1 MPAVMILE
9 ELTRLSSNLC
19 NALSMIT
26 PLSFSASETSIQDD
40 PERVH
45 EDPEVKQAVQVLDKL
60 ISVAKQCQKAL
71 QPLVYRSS
79 DCSKIFP
86 ESQALHIQQT
96 QLDNIEPPSYLHTD
110 FATKSSPNF
119 SVVSCDDDDSH
130 LASFFQVSKQ
140 LLIQQQE
147 SLEEDSNHDGSVEEE
162 ESLTLE
168 SKVVLP
174 SLEPQDQAARRK
186 LAQLSRRVVNLQS
199 SNEEEEEEEEEVD
212 TSLLH
217 HQSAEVVK
225 LLQIDNVDYSA
236 ETEAER
242 QYVKDPEVYAAA
254 EQEDPL
260 KKSKEVLEES
270 EFQMTGFVQGSLEKL
285 EFSDGFWY
293 PTPSLKELQMHR
305 FDFSKTKATAAA
317 EELDHESLE
326 SEFWSP
332 SATLQ
337 DLDMSTAFFQTS
349 LREEEVEYEAAVE
362 ETELPYPSDLF
373 EEIHTSDGLILGE
386 EPLKWEH
393 EVLLTQQKHGLLSSD
408 SDALEEDTEIDL
420 IPRTYPWKKQTHD
433 FGASRGV
440 WTYPVQSSKEEL
452 EFDDMGLA
460 GLESLT
466 NLGDRRALMEEPT
479 PKLRH
484 NALGSWKDL
493 QVDDDDDDDDDACH
507 IASTMSEKAGIRFS
521 VMEEV
526 RKTLKEY
533 AQESLRELKVHD
545 ICCAGQKRL
554 EAEFKPLMEE
564 LVVDSFAEFPSPSS
578 SSDEN
583 SPSAEFSEDHQPMV
597 SATTETTTTCKPVN
611 QATSEQHSCA
621 LILLPR
627 MSSSDTKALD
637 ELDEQQQVSLK
648 TAIDVD
654 SQHLRMQTLEE
665 QPSSDKEE
673 SNPVYT
679 YPELV
684 CDDTLDS
691 VVPLKQPQQSSKV
704 VTDKDI
710 LQSSKV
716 ETGWDFLQSLKV
728 ISDRDTLQL
737 SKVETDWHLLQ
748 LSNKVQTLE
757 PANDSMN
764 SSGEFKNST
773 ELHYG
778 SSDSELVHESLD
790 NSELSKMQ
798 TLALTIVSR
807 DAEQQYHDDDMVLSE
822 LQNSQQVDLWEPC
835 VEEDGIT
842 SRALALDFLFP
853 RPHSKHEV
861 SVSFEEDKKD
871 TTVLTQS
878 LRVPALT
885 STPHQNQ
892 LAVCGSQNQELTL
905 SSRAPKSGLR
915 QLTGGVTSE
924 LAKRSKK
931 TVTFVDEAQTDD
943 EDTFFPS
950 LKSWEIPDDELQPM
964 ISNEPQKP
972 ISSKYKQQAEAD
984 KPSKLI
990 SSKHKHHQVEAD
1002 KLLVLHET
1010 PVPQSR
1016 NHRTS
1021 TAKTSAIVSSD
1032 CFPSSK
1038 TGVMVQHMIS
1048 RSGRIF
1054 TYPRSLLPFKGGGN
1068 KGSRTRIRPSNSW
1081 VTPKETSF
1089 GGSARTDAE
1098 QIKRILRA
1106 SHKTFAELTMS
1117 DFLSQ
1122 ELD

>member
-1 MPAVMILE
+1 MILE

-19 NALSMIT
+19 NALSMIS
-26 PLSFSASETSIQDD
+26 PRSFSASETSMQDD

-86 ESQALHIQQT
+86 ETQALHIQQT

-119 SVVSCDDDDSH
+119 SVVSCDDDDSR

-147 SLEEDSNHDGSVEEE
+147 SLEEDVNHDGSVEEE
-162 ESLTLE
+162 ESLNLE
-168 SKVVLP
+168 SKVVPP

-186 LAQLSRRVVNLQS
+186 LAQLSRRAVNLQS
-199 SNEEEEEEEEEVD
+199 SNEEEDVEM
-212 TSLLH
+212 SLLH

-236 ETEAER
+236 ETEAET

-270 EFQMTGFVQGSLEKL
+270 EFQMTGFLQGSLEKL
-285 EFSDGFWY
+285 EISDGFWY
-293 PTPSLKELQMHR
+293 PTPSLKELQMHS

-317 EELDHESLE
+317 EDLDHESLE
-326 SEFWSP
+326 GEFWSP

-393 EVLLTQQKHGLLSSD
+393 ELLLTQQKHGLLSSD

-452 EFDDMGLA
+452 EFHDMGLA

-493 QVDDDDDDDDDACH
+493 QVDHDHDHDHACH

-545 ICCAGQKRL
+545 ICCARQKRL

-583 SPSAEFSEDHQPMV
+583 PSAEFSEDHQPMV
-597 SATTETTTTCKPVN
+597 TATTETTTTCKPVN
-611 QATSEQHSCA
+611 QATSKQHSCA
-621 LILLPR
+621 TILLPR
-627 MSSSDTKALD
+627 TSSSDTKALD
-637 ELDEQQQVSLK
+637 ELHEQQQVSLK

-654 SQHLRMQTLEE
+654 SQHLRMQALEE

-691 VVPLKQPQQSSKV
+691 VVPLKQPQLSSKV

-728 ISDRDTLQL
+728 ISDRD
-737 SKVETDWHLLQ
+737 SLQ

-757 PANDSMN
+757 PANDRIN

-778 SSDSELVHESLD
+778 SSDSEFVHESLD

-798 TLALTIVSR
+798 TLVLTEMQSR
-807 DAEQQYHDDDMVLSE
+807 DAEQQQYHDDDMVFSE

-835 VEEDGIT
+835 VEEDGIA

-853 RPHSKHEV
+853 RPHFKHEV
-861 SVSFEEDKKD
+861 SVSFEEDKKE
-871 TTVLTQS
+871 TTVLTKS

-885 STPHQNQ
+885 LTPHQNQ

-924 LAKRSKK
+924 LAKRSKR

-950 LKSWEIPDDELQPM
+950 LKSWEVPDDELQPM

-984 KPSKLI
+984 KPPKLI

-1010 PVPQSR
+1010 PVPQSH

-1106 SHKTFAELTMS
+1106 SHKTFAELTTS

>member
-1 MPAVMILE
+1 MILE

-19 NALSMIT
+19 NALSMIS
-26 PLSFSASETSIQDD
+26 PLSFSTSETSIQDD

-119 SVVSCDDDDSH
+119 SVVSCDDDDSR

-140 LLIQQQE
+140 SLIQQRE
-147 SLEEDSNHDGSVEEE
+147 SLEEDVNHDGSVEEE
-162 ESLTLE
+162 ESLNLE

-186 LAQLSRRVVNLQS
+186 LAQLSRGAVNFQS
-199 SNEEEEEEEEEVD
+199 LNEEEEVE

-236 ETEAER
+236 ETAAET

-270 EFQMTGFVQGSLEKL
+270 EFQTTGFLQGSLEKL

-293 PTPSLKELQMHR
+293 PTPSLKELQMHSS
-305 FDFSKTKATAAA
+305 DFSKTKATAAA

-326 SEFWSP
+326 GEFWSP

-349 LREEEVEYEAAVE
+349 LREEEVEYEVAVE

-373 EEIHTSDGLILGE
+373 EEIHTSDGLILRE

-393 EVLLTQQKHGLLSSD
+393 ELLLTQQNHGLLSSD
-408 SDALEEDTEIDL
+408 LDALEEDTEIDL

-452 EFDDMGLA
+452 EFHDMGLA
-460 GLESLT
+460 GFESLT
-466 NLGDRRALMEEPT
+466 NLGDRRALMEEST
-479 PKLRH
+479 PKLKH

-493 QVDDDDDDDDDACH
+493 QVDDDDDDDDDDDVAL
-507 IASTMSEKAGIRFS
+507 TMSEKAGIRFS
-521 VMEEV
+521 VMGEV

-545 ICCAGQKRL
+545 ICCARQKRL
-554 EAEFKPLMEE
+554 EAKFKPLMEE

-597 SATTETTTTCKPVN
+597 TATMETTTTCKPVN
-611 QATSEQHSCA
+611 QATSEQHSCP

-637 ELDEQQQVSLK
+637 ELLEQQQVSLK
-648 TAIDVD
+648 MAIDVD
-654 SQHLRMQTLEE
+654 SQHLKMQALEE
-665 QPSSDKEE
+665 QPPSDKEE

-684 CDDTLDS
+684 CDETLDS
-691 VVPLKQPQQSSKV
+691 VVRLKQPQQSSKV

-728 ISDRDTLQL
+728 ISDRDSLQS
-737 SKVETDWHLLQ
+737 SKVVTDWNLLQ

-778 SSDSELVHESLD
+778 SSDSEFVHESLD
-790 NSELSKMQ
+790 NLELSKMQ

-807 DAEQQYHDDDMVLSE
+807 DAEQQQYHDDDMVFSE

-835 VEEDGIT
+835 VEEDGIA
-842 SRALALDFLFP
+842 SRSLALDFLFP
-853 RPHSKHEV
+853 SPHLKHKV

-892 LAVCGSQNQELTL
+892 LALCGSQNQELTL
-905 SSRAPKSGLR
+905 RSRAPKSGLR

-924 LAKRSKK
+924 LAKRSKR

-972 ISSKYKQQAEAD
+972 ILSKYKQQAEAD
-984 KPSKLI
+984 KPPKLI

-1010 PVPQSR
+1010 SVPQSR

-1021 TAKTSAIVSSD
+1021 TVKTSAIVSSD

>member
-19 NALSMIT
+19 NALSMIS
-26 PLSFSASETSIQDD
+26 PLSFSTSETSIQDD
-40 PERVH
+40 QERVH

-119 SVVSCDDDDSH
+119 SIVSCDDDDSR

-140 LLIQQQE
+140 LLIQKQE
-147 SLEEDSNHDGSVEEE
+147 SLEGDVNHDGSVEEE
-162 ESLTLE
+162 ESLNLE

-186 LAQLSRRVVNLQS
+186 SAQLSRRAVNLQS
-199 SNEEEEEEEEEVD
+199 SNEEEEVE

-236 ETEAER
+236 ETEAET

-270 EFQMTGFVQGSLEKL
+270 EFQMTGFLQGSSEKL

-293 PTPSLKELQMHR
+293 PTPSLKELQMHS

-326 SEFWSP
+326 GEFWSP

-373 EEIHTSDGLILGE
+373 EEIHTSDGLILRE

-393 EVLLTQQKHGLLSSD
+393 ELLLTQQKHGLLSLD
-408 SDALEEDTEIDL
+408 SNALEEDTELDL

-440 WTYPVQSSKEEL
+440 WTYAVQSSKEEL
-452 EFDDMGLA
+452 EFHDMGLA

-466 NLGDRRALMEEPT
+466 NLSDRRALMEEST
-479 PKLRH
+479 PKLKH

-493 QVDDDDDDDDDACH
+493 QVDDDDDACH

-521 VMEEV
+521 VMGEV

-545 ICCAGQKRL
+545 ICCARQKRL

-583 SPSAEFSEDHQPMV
+583 SPSGEFSEDHQPMV
-597 SATTETTTTCKPVN
+597 TATTETTTTCKPVN

-637 ELDEQQQVSLK
+637 ELREQQQVSLK

-654 SQHLRMQTLEE
+654 SQHLRMQALEE

-673 SNPVYT
+673 TNPVYT

-691 VVPLKQPQQSSKV
+691 VVPLKQPQQSSKA

-728 ISDRDTLQL
+728 IPDRDSLQL
-737 SKVETDWHLLQ
+737 SKVVTDWHLLQ

-764 SSGEFKNST
+764 SS
-773 ELHYG
+773 
-778 SSDSELVHESLD
+778 
-790 NSELSKMQ
+790 
-798 TLALTIVSR
+798 
-807 DAEQQYHDDDMVLSE
+807 E

-835 VEEDGIT
+835 VEEDGIA
-842 SRALALDFLFP
+842 SHALALDFLFP
-853 RPHSKHEV
+853 RPHFKHEV

-905 SSRAPKSGLR
+905 SSRTPKSGLR

-924 LAKRSKK
+924 LAKRSKR

-950 LKSWEIPDDELQPM
+950 LKSWEIPDDELQPT

-984 KPSKLI
+984 KPPKLI

-1021 TAKTSAIVSSD
+1021 IAKTSAIVSSD

-1106 SHKTFAELTMS
+1106 SHKPFAELTLS